1 MPATPSKSWASAS
14 VRASVLARRM
24 ACLFSWA
31 PAGAVAVGYW
41 NWRAASGAAAARTK
55 SRAMRRDMPRILP
68 AASGGGTPRQRGG
81 RAEAR
86 VAGPGG
92 WWYGETAMASASASD
107 TPPLFVQHH
116 PARQRGL
123 NRRQMVQRMLAGAG
137 AGMAMPMLAAAHPI
151 HRHLADPETWAQA
164 DAQTA
169 AGEWQPLFLDPHQ
182 NETFIVLAERIVP
195 GSSRANVNRFVDLL
209 LSVESQEAQRRF
221 VNAVSAFDAAA
232 LAPTRPAPTPAWAER
247 IEHLEEKKP
256 EATNLRDHF
265 ETLKGWARGAYYSSE
280 IGLKELGWNGQVMWP
295 SYPGCQH
302 PGHHA

>member
-1 MPATPSKSWASAS
+1 MSSAS
-14 VRASVLARRM
+14 
-24 ACLFSWA
+24 
-31 PAGAVAVGYW
+31 
-41 NWRAASGAAAARTK
+41 
-55 SRAMRRDMPRILP
+55 D
-68 AASGGGTPRQRGG
+68 
-81 RAEAR
+81 
-86 VAGPGG
+86 
-92 WWYGETAMASASASD
+92 SD

-137 AGMAMPMLAAAHPI
+137 AGMAMPVLAAAHPI

-164 DAQTA
+164 DAQTT

-221 VNAVSAFDAAA
+221 VNAVSAFDAEALRRGRHPYQDLDEAMQNQILADAA
-232 LAPTRPAPTPAWAER
+232 AMAPARRAPTPGWAEH

-265 ETLKGWARGAYYSSE
+265 ENLKGWASGAYYSSE

-295 SYPGCQH
+295 TYPGCQH
-302 PGHHA
+302 PDHHA